1 MSKFTRLTSLTLVFV
16 LLLSLL
22 SGCGSAPAAAD
33 IYSMR
38 EGLKATDIVE
48 EMGLGLNLGN
58 TFEAYYNDDTNMC
71 GFSQVVGDGEPG
83 DYEGCWGAVE
93 TTREI
98 IDGIRDSGFKTLR
111 VPVFWGNGMADGSDF
126 KVSSEV
132 IDRVEEVVK
141 WALEDG
147 LYVVIN
153 MHHYDERLI
162 MFLDREDAVAAAGKV
177 WTQVAEH
184 FKDYGDHLIF
194 EGYNEYLGGVKVG
207 TDAPDSEKFD
217 YCNEMNQIFVD
228 SVRAT
233 GGNNAERILIASGFN
248 TNIDRTT
255 SDGFKMP
262 TDSAE
267 NKLMVSVHYIDNNMY
282 WSNQIGSKNWHD
294 YSVAQCE
301 LLKNRFT
308 AEGIPVF
315 VGECTGGYSGRMVSS
330 SEYGSSQDC
339 VRELIRLAKEDYG
352 FIPVIWD
359 THNSDGS
366 SFYNRIKCE
375 VSDSENAETVRK
387 YGK

>member
-1 MSKFTRLTSLTLVFV
+1 MVGAKRISSILLVFFILV
-16 LLLSLL
+16 SLL
-22 SGCGSAPAAAD
+22 SGCGSESESG
-33 IYSMR
+33 IYLMR

-48 EMGLGLNLGN
+48 EMGMGINLGN
-58 TFEAYYNDDTNMC
+58 TFEAYYSDDGNLC
-71 GFSQVVGDGEPG
+71 GFSQIVDDGEST
-83 DYEGCWGAVE
+83 DYETCWGAVE
-93 TTREI
+93 TTREM
-98 IDGIRDSGFKTLR
+98 IDGIKDSGFKTLR
-111 VPVFWGNGMADGSDF
+111 IPVFWGNGMADGSDF
-126 KVSSEV
+126 KISKRV
-132 IDRVEEVVK
+132 IGRVEQVVK

-184 FKDYGDHLIF
+184 FRDYGDHLIF
-194 EGYNEYLGGVKVG
+194 EGYNEYLGGVKDG
-207 TDAPDSEKFD
+207 TSASDAEKFD

-233 GGNNAERILIASGFN
+233 GGNNSERILIASGFN
-248 TNIDRTT
+248 TNIDKTS

-262 TDSAE
+262 EDSAE
-267 NKLMVSVHYIDNNMY
+267 DKLMVSVHYIDNAMY
-282 WSNQIGSKNWHD
+282 WSNQIGSENWHD
-294 YSVAQCE
+294 YSVSQCD
-301 LLKNRFT
+301 LLKKRFT

-315 VGECTGGYSGRMVSS
+315 VGECTGSYDGRMVSDPK
-330 SEYGSSQDC
+330 YGSSQDC

-375 VSDSENAETVRK
+375 ISDSENAETIKK
-387 YGK
+387 YGN

>member
-1 MSKFTRLTSLTLVFV
+1 MVGAKRISSILLVFFILV
-16 LLLSLL
+16 SLL
-22 SGCGSAPAAAD
+22 SGCGSESESG

-38 EGLKATDIVE
+38 EGLKATDIVG
-48 EMGLGLNLGN
+48 EMGMGINLGN
-58 TFEAYYNDDTNMC
+58 TFEAYYSDDGNLC
-71 GFSQVVGDGEPG
+71 GFSQIVDDGEST
-83 DYEGCWGAVE
+83 DYETCWGAVE
-93 TTREI
+93 TTREM
-98 IDGIRDSGFKTLR
+98 IDGIKDSGFKTLR
-111 VPVFWGNGMADGSDF
+111 IPVFWGNGMADGSDF
-126 KVSSEV
+126 KISKRV
-132 IDRVEEVVK
+132 IGRVEQVVK

-184 FKDYGDHLIF
+184 FRDYGDHLIF
-194 EGYNEYLGGVKVG
+194 EGYNEYLGGVKDG
-207 TDAPDSEKFD
+207 TSASDAEKFD

-233 GGNNAERILIASGFN
+233 GGNNSERILIASGFN
-248 TNIDRTT
+248 TNIDKTS

-262 TDSAE
+262 EDSAE
-267 NKLMVSVHYIDNNMY
+267 GKLMVSVHYIDNAMY
-282 WSNQIGSKNWHD
+282 WSNQIGSENWHD
-294 YSVAQCE
+294 YSVSQCD
-301 LLKNRFT
+301 LLKKRFT

-315 VGECTGGYSGRMVSS
+315 VGECTGSYDGRMVSDPK
-330 SEYGSSQDC
+330 YGSSQDC

-375 VSDSENAETVRK
+375 ISDSENAETVKK
-387 YGK
+387 YGN

>member
-1 MSKFTRLTSLTLVFV
+1 MVGAKRISSILLVFFILV
-16 LLLSLL
+16 SLL
-22 SGCGSAPAAAD
+22 SGCGSESESG
-33 IYSMR
+33 IYLMR

-48 EMGLGLNLGN
+48 EMGMGINLGN
-58 TFEAYYNDDTNMC
+58 TFEAYYSDDGNLC
-71 GFSQVVGDGEPG
+71 GFSQIVDDGEST
-83 DYEGCWGAVE
+83 DYETCWGAVE
-93 TTREI
+93 TTREM
-98 IDGIRDSGFKTLR
+98 IDGIKDSGFKTLR
-111 VPVFWGNGMADGSDF
+111 IPVFWGNGMADGSDF
-126 KVSSEV
+126 KISKRV
-132 IDRVEEVVK
+132 IGRVEQVVK

-184 FKDYGDHLIF
+184 FRDYGDHLIF
-194 EGYNEYLGGVKVG
+194 EGYNEYLGGVKDG
-207 TDAPDSEKFD
+207 TSASDAEKFD

-233 GGNNAERILIASGFN
+233 GGNNSERILIASGFN
-248 TNIDRTT
+248 TNIDKTS

-262 TDSAE
+262 EDSAE
-267 NKLMVSVHYIDNNMY
+267 DKLMVSVHYIDNAMY
-282 WSNQIGSKNWHD
+282 WSNQIGSENWHD
-294 YSVAQCE
+294 YSVSQCE
-301 LLKNRFT
+301 LLKKRFT

-315 VGECTGGYSGRMVSS
+315 VGECTGSYDGRMVSDPK
-330 SEYGSSQDC
+330 YGSSQDC

-375 VSDSENAETVRK
+375 ISDSENAETVKK
-387 YGK
+387 YGN